1 MNEQQPTINWNLPK
15 ILAVFTGLSW
25 IAVQV
30 SVPLFWL
37 IERGFDP
44 KPRQFGWQMY
54 TNMAGGDRFLI
65 ISQDKQI
72 QEINAED
79 YSHNIRPGLNYGDNF
94 LDYLCQ
100 KFPDARQTQLL
111 RVGDSKPD
119 TYQCQN

>member
-1 MNEQQPTINWNLPK
+1 MNNLSTINWTLPK
-15 ILAVFTGLSW
+15 ILAAVMGMSW

-54 TNMAGGDRFLI
+54 TNMAGGDRFFVV
-65 ISQDKQI
+65 SQDNQI
-72 QEINAED
+72 HEIDADD
-79 YSHNIRPGLNYGDNF
+79 YTHNIRPGLNYGDNF

-100 KFPDARQTQLL
+100 KFPNAKQTQLL
-111 RVGDSKPD
+111 PTGDRQPD
-119 TYQCQN
+119 TYPCQN